1 MTINLRQ
8 NYVRTADAL
17 INIGDKARALQALD
31 KMEEEMPHPIIP
43 MDGRLVLREV
53 DALYR
58 AGGMDKAQKKIESY
72 WDWIGKDLTYYGTA
86 SMKDQMEIY
95 KDEINLQNYIMNS
108 MLQMMEMNG
117 QKAKAD
123 ALRSKMNG
131 WMGKLTAAINQQ
143 Q

>member
-1 MTINLRQ
+1 
-8 NYVRTADAL
+8 
-17 INIGDKARALQALD
+17 
-31 KMEEEMPHPIIP
+31 
-43 MDGRLVLREV
+43 
-53 DALYR
+53 
-58 AGGMDKAQKKIESY
+58 
-72 WDWIGKDLTYYGTA
+72 
-86 SMKDQMEIY
+86 MKDQMEIY